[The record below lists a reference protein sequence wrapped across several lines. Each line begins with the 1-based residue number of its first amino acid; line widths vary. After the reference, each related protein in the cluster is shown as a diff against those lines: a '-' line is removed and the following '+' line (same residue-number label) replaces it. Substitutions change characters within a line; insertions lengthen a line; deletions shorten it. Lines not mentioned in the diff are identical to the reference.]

1 MTQYTGKIET
11 AYRLMEKFGQPA
23 KVRRY
28 TDGAAPDPDK
38 PWRPGDATMIEA
50 DTVAVVID
58 FRPDQV
64 EGYAY
69 QRGDRLCFIPAKG
82 LEAWG
87 PVLDTD
93 IVFVAGEEWAI
104 IQPARVYPSNEDI
117 IFQNYVRKWPRRSK

>member
-1 MTQYTGKIET
+1 MTQYTSKINT
-11 AYRLMEKFGQPA
+11 AHRLITKYGQPA

-28 TDGAAPDPDK
+28 TDGSAPDPDK
-38 PWRPGDATMIEA
+38 PWRPGDATMTEV
-50 DTVAVVID
+50 DTVGVNID

-69 QRGDRLCFIPAKG
+69 QRGDKICLIPAKG

-87 PVLDTD
+87 PILDTD
-93 IVFVAGEEWAI
+93 TIVIAGEEWAI

-117 IFQNYVRKWPRRSK
+117 VFQNYVRKWPRRSK